1 MIDLGSLEINLH
13 KANLTQF
20 ALVCF
25 FSPYLVYAGT
35 ISYLINIF
43 GIWLT
48 TKVYTQVTRRPI
60 SRRAKDMG
68 IWNDLYSTIG
78 YLGFL
83 YNAAII
89 VRKSNTVGEIFN
101 HNKDTERDQTVLM
114 SYNIITIILILKFII
129 EKLIPKLPRWMNVK
143 ITREK
148 LTKERI
154 RKRND
159 MILNRLGMKEDGEID
174 ETLFEDK
181 EAQSLRYFFKNK
193 TNIEKYEGLKVNKN
207 ELEGNDEDTVSFK
220 PNIQLEG

>member
-1 MIDLGSLEINLH
+1 MMIDLGSLEVGLH

-20 ALVCF
+20 AFNCF
-25 FSPYLVYAGT
+25 FTPYLIYGGT
-35 ISYLINIF
+35 ISYVLNLL

-60 SRRAKDMG
+60 SRREKDMG

-89 VRKSNTVGEIFN
+89 VRKSTTVAKVFGHGDDEK
-101 HNKDTERDQTVLM
+101 HQTVLM
-114 SYNIITIILILKFII
+114 GYNIITVILILKFII
-129 EKLIPKLPRWMNVK
+129 EKLIPKLPRWMNIK
-143 ITREK
+143 IKREK

-159 MILNRLGMKEDGEID
+159 MILNRLGRKKNGEID
-174 ETLFEDK
+174 EKLFEDK

-193 TNIEKYEGLKVNKN
+193 TTIEAYEELKVNKN
-207 ELEGNDEDTVSFK
+207 ELDGDKSEEK
-220 PNIQLEG
+220 KYLPNIQLIG